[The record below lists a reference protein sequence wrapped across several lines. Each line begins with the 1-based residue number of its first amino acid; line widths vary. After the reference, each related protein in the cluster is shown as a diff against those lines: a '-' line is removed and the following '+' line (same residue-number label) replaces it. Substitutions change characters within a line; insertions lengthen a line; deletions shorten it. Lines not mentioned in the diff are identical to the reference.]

1 MPPSS
6 LDDSITFTQ
15 CVAPPIHSSY
25 DRTSS
30 FRGHNVDVVSIWSSC
45 RWLKLNASSHILIKP
60 YSLTRPAMIT
70 MILRGVIVATS
81 LDRRMG
87 RTTKKPLK
95 CFPSNAKP
103 NHRVVDNRCSDVL
116 VLARGSNGR
125 LNNCLAVELHTQKG
139 AVQHRIQEGSIRER
153 PQITPN
159 FFRFDTWTL

>member
-1 MPPSS
+1 
-6 LDDSITFTQ
+6 
-15 CVAPPIHSSY
+15 
-25 DRTSS
+25 
-30 FRGHNVDVVSIWSSC
+30 
-45 RWLKLNASSHILIKP
+45 
-60 YSLTRPAMIT
+60 MIT

-125 LNNCLAVELHTQKG
+125 LNNCLAVELHTQKEPFNI
-139 AVQHRIQEGSIRER
+139 AYKKDQSVNVLKS
-153 PQITPN
+153 PQISFASTLGRRRSLIKSFLRQNHNSKPYNNPLTKPGKGKHHSIQIQHYN
-159 FFRFDTWTL
+159 FSLLQQQL